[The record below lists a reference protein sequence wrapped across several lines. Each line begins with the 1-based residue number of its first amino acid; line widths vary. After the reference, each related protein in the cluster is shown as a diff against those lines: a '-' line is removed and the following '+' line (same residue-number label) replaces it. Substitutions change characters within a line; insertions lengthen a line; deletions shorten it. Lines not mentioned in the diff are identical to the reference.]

1 MGAFCKMGSLFIEDG
16 FTFTKNGFNFNEWVH
31 FYSLQTIKIALA
43 SSITFI
49 RNVGEMVYNPF

>member
-1 MGAFCKMGSLFIEDG
+1 MGSLFIENG
-16 FTFTKNGFNFNEWVH
+16 FTFLQKNGFNFNEWVH